1 MPYEIGKYFL
11 VLSIGL
17 IFLHHYLKGAN
28 SPRFKIGYVVIAL
41 LVPGIFVNIM
51 LFDYEQW
58 VFNALAIFELAA
70 LLILVSKERW
80 EMERFCRTLQYAL
93 IPAVFLAVHLS
104 LTASDF
110 SSIVFELRSNALA
123 SGGFGSNQV
132 STVLGLA
139 IAIVIILY
147 VLRRPLFQLGIL
159 NYILLGILV
168 FRGLLTFSRGGMIV
182 AVIAVAIVMIPS
194 IFLSYRSFLR
204 FLFVGTLIGGL
215 GFAIFTKVD
224 QITGNT
230 LSLRYKGESYS
241 TAHGYQEKTL
251 NVVLSGREN
260 IIISDFLIFRDH
272 LAFGAGPGTSKNIR
286 RRYGYANMTA
296 HTEFSRLLS
305 EHGIGGLIVVC
316 IISIFPFWWMSKQR
330 LLAWRYVVAALFA
343 IAVLT
348 TFHAAMRTNTTIVCY
363 VFAAVPMLYS
373 YSKFEKQDD
382 NIYRQ

>member
-1 MPYEIGKYFL
+1 MTLVWAIIVIGAVYGFLKDKPHLIWYGVAVSPMMEVLARMTRAPLLPYEIGKYFL

-132 STVLGLA
+132 STVLE
-139 IAIVIILY
+139 Y
-147 VLRRPLFQLGIL
+147 W
-159 NYILLGILV
+159 
-168 FRGLLTFSRGGMIV
+168 FSG
-182 AVIAVAIVMIPS
+182 
-194 IFLSYRSFLR
+194 
-204 FLFVGTLIGGL
+204 
-215 GFAIFTKVD
+215 D
-224 QITGNT
+224 
-230 LSLRYKGESYS
+230 
-241 TAHGYQEKTL
+241 
-251 NVVLSGREN
+251 
-260 IIISDFLIFRDH
+260 
-272 LAFGAGPGTSKNIR
+272 
-286 RRYGYANMTA
+286 
-296 HTEFSRLLS
+296 
-305 EHGIGGLIVVC
+305 C
-316 IISIFPFWWMSKQR
+316 
-330 LLAWRYVVAALFA
+330 
-343 IAVLT
+343 
-348 TFHAAMRTNTTIVCY
+348 
-363 VFAAVPMLYS
+363 
-373 YSKFEKQDD
+373 
-382 NIYRQ
+382 